1 MGIEKEY
8 AKIITYYYFFNQPTL
23 PDNCFSYIE
32 DVLAIDQKIKEVW
45 FSKKRKE
52 NIMSNRRG
60 QRNFVQVYS
69 GNLWQ
74 AQIIQGLLEANNIV
88 CILKNNSASAVTSPY
103 TDTAGEVLVMV
114 DNRDTKFANIIIG
127 ECSLSSN
134 PYN

>member
-1 MGIEKEY
+1 
-8 AKIITYYYFFNQPTL
+8 
-23 PDNCFSYIE
+23 
-32 DVLAIDQKIKEVW
+32 
-45 FSKKRKE
+45 
-52 NIMSNRRG
+52 MSNRRG

-74 AQIIQGLLEANNIV
+74 AQIIQGLLEANNII

-103 TDTAGEVLVMV
+103 TNTAGEVLVMV
-114 DNRDTKFANIIIG
+114 DNRDTKFANIIIE